1 MTAATFQR
9 LWPSLSLFLRSLLV
23 CLWSPLQVRDVP
35 GEIIMARDAALLR
48 TLVTRV
54 RVTVM
59 VLVTEVT
66 MTVTEAARET
76 SSAAPTTV
84 SSLAPT
90 TIPRMTAVR
99 GPREC
104 HWLAGQ
110 ALAM

>member
-1 MTAATFQR
+1 MCFYAIIFY
-9 LWPSLSLFLRSLLV
+9 LY
-23 CLWSPLQVRDVP
+23 LQVKDVLVA
-35 GEIIMARDAALLR
+35 IIKTGDAALLR

-84 SSLAPT
+84 SSLVPT
-90 TIPRMTAVR
+90 IIPRMTAVR
-99 GPREC
+99 DPREC
-104 HWLAGQ
+104 LWLEERAP
-110 ALAM
+110 AM